1 MLLVVSGGIEFR
13 EQPGQLFDALSLT
26 PTAHDGASAQPPK
39 VKSKWRGRPVHVW
52 ITWARGATA
61 SLDTIDGWSL
71 SADNCHLAADDCHLA
86 ADDCHLACCG
96 PLGSW
101 LQLLGLLLLLLDLGF
116 QRVAKRLGPCA
127 VEGEFRLVLLFG
139 FSHLGS

>member
-1 MLLVVSGGIEFR
+1 MLLLVSGGIAFR

-71 SADNCHLAADDCHLA
+71 SADDCHLA
-86 ADDCHLACCG
+86 ADDCHLASCG
-96 PLGSW
+96 LLGSW
-101 LQLLGLLLLLLDLGF
+101 LELLGLARYNDTSLL
-116 QRVAKRLGPCA
+116 
-127 VEGEFRLVLLFG
+127 
-139 FSHLGS
+139 